1 MSNTFSEWEAP
12 ASGRISFKLCLGQN
26 VLEVGF
32 DGRVLAAAKQDRVG
46 RESLGV
52 LYYQVTE

>member
-32 DGRVLAAAKQDRVG
+32 DGRVLAAAEQDRVG
-46 RESLGV
+46 RESLV
-52 LYYQVTE
+52 VSPTK

>member
-1 MSNTFSEWEAP
+1 M
-12 ASGRISFKLCLGQN
+12 
-26 VLEVGF
+26 LEVGF